1 MADELA
7 NAMSDIEKVKTWTAA
22 KKLSEAAA
30 VISLGFDSMEV
41 VSLISPEGL
50 GKSKIPV
57 GQIKMLMKAVKQTF
71 LSEDATMAEDALH
84 SVHDGATGTKYF

>member
-22 KKLSEAAA
+22 KKLSEAEA
-30 VISLGFDSMEV
+30 VISLGFDSMEA

-84 SVHDGATGTKYF
+84 SVHDGATGTKYC